1 MKREADC
8 VFCEIIEGSSPSHRV
23 YEDATTLVFMDLFPV
38 APGHTLLIPKEHS
51 ENLYEATPE
60 EVADVIR
67 VSHRVAHAIR
77 KELAPDGLG
86 VYQLNGRAAGQT
98 VFHYHMHLIPRSARD
113 SLQVH
118 SRIRGDERELK
129 AMAERLAAAL
139 QG

>member
-1 MKREADC
+1 MKREAGC

-60 EVADVIR
+60 AVADVIR

-98 VFHYHMHLIPRSARD
+98 VFHYHMHLIPRSVGD

-118 SRIRGDERELK
+118 SRIRGDERELE